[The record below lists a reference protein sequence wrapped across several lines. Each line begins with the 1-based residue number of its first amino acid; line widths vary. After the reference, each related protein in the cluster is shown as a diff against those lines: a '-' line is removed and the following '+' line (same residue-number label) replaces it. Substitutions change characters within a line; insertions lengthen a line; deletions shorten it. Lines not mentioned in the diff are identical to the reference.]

1 MMRQIGFLILAAVLA
16 GCAPQSR
23 HGMVVDLETGLQM
36 GSQIENNIV
45 VDSSQFENRRLKL
58 NIRNTSGDPAF
69 DLRGFRSEL
78 ERAYAAK
85 GYAPTQDEDFGVLV
99 DVNVRYSGQ
108 ATRDRAAEFGLLG
121 GAAGGLVGYE
131 ASRRAVGAGA
141 GILTGATLGAV
152 IGSHARD
159 ETYLVVAEVV
169 VGVSDPARGTV
180 TKTIIMDSSPT
191 PRDETKRRTGLKPF
205 SQSLKTGIAV
215 YAGGFNVSQS
225 RIADGVRQRFVR
237 ILSDVI

>member
-1 MMRQIGFLILAAVLA
+1 MMRQIGFLVLAAILA

-23 HGMVVDLETGLQM
+23 HGMVVDPETGLQM
-36 GSQIENNIV
+36 GSRIENNIV
-45 VDSSQFENRRLKL
+45 VDSSQFENRKLKL

-69 DLRGFRSEL
+69 DLHGFRSEL
-78 ERAYAAK
+78 ERAYSGK
-85 GYAPTQDEDFGVLV
+85 GYEPTQGEDFGILV

-121 GAAGGLVGYE
+121 GAAGGLAGYE
-131 ASRRAVGAGA
+131 ASRRAVGTGA
-141 GILTGATLGAV
+141 GILAGATLGAV

-159 ETYLVVAEVV
+159 ETYLVVADVV
-169 VGVSDPARGTV
+169 VGVTDTARGTV
-180 TKTIIMDSSPT
+180 TKTIVMDSSSSSK
-191 PRDETKRRTGLKPF
+191 DESKRRSGMRPF

-215 YAGGFNVSQS
+215 YAGGLNVSQA
-225 RIADGVRQRFVR
+225 RVADGVRQRFVR